1 MRTFFYLIIT
11 SFIAT
16 GAMFAGLNQHQPLI
30 GYAIGV
36 GSWAWFFCAGING
49 KIAAAAFRCRIFT
62 AKIVL

>member
-36 GSWAWFFCAGING
+36 GSWAWFFWCWHKRQNRRRR
-49 KIAAAAFRCRIFT
+49 F
-62 AKIVL
+62 